1 MNILRDALLKNQLD
15 FIIRC
20 LAAILWIGGITLVFW
35 VNWLIGLGF
44 LLMVWGDGIAAKVAV
59 DGGK

>member
-15 FIIRC
+15 FIVRC
-20 LAAILWIGGITLVFW
+20 LAVILWIRGITLIFW
-35 VNWLIGLGF
+35 VNWMIGAGF

-59 DGGK
+59 DRWK